1 MNWKTI
7 VEYEPY
13 GTPADES
20 AVSELEAQI
29 GVALPRD
36 YRKFLLTDGGGHVS
50 DGLAECT
57 MPTPFGRHIITVLHA
72 CREVMDLLDSSITPR
87 NMICIGYGHFGMT
100 TCLSIAGL
108 DHGHVFSLDTE
119 MRFYWDDSTISK
131 YPALDPSIKEFF
143 RQRDNDELPERPWGY
158 ENCYH
163 IANSFDAF
171 LSKLHVISDEDE

>member
-13 GTPADES
+13 GDPADES
-20 AVSELEAQI
+20 SVSELESQI
-29 GVALPRD
+29 GVPLPSD
-36 YRKFLLTDGGGHVS
+36 YRRFLLTDGGGYVR

-57 MPTPFGRHIITVLHA
+57 MPTPFGRHIITELNNCQHVI
-72 CREVMDLLDSSITPR
+72 DLLDSSITPR

-119 MRFYWDDSTISK
+119 MRFYWDDDTISK
-131 YPALDPSIKEFF
+131 YPALDPSIGEFF
-143 RQRDNDELPERPWGY
+143 RRRDNDELSERPWGY

-163 IANSFDAF
+163 VANSFDAF
-171 LSKLHVISDEDE
+171 LSKLHVNTGKDE